1 MEKKT
6 ILLLGGFGFLGT
18 NMLSYIAT
26 HNLPYEVII
35 FDKFD
40 HHPHNIHFDFVKKVY
55 AGDFADEK
63 LLENIFKGE
72 HIDYVVHSISTT
84 VASNAQNPKYD
95 ILSNIIPTLTILDL
109 MVKYNVLDILF
120 ISSGGA
126 IYGDSILAHMEN
138 DDQFPKSSYG
148 VHKLTIEKYL
158 FLYAS
163 LYGIHPLVLRLSNP
177 YGFYHYSNTQGVIN
191 VAMRKAVAGEVMQVY
206 GTGEASKDY
215 IWIDDFCD
223 IAFQLIIQGVHTEI
237 LNVGSGEILSVNQI
251 LKEIKSLVPTFTW
264 GYNPPLQLDVQHVSL
279 NTDKLHTYIG
289 TYSFTP
295 FSEGLQRLCEW
306 QLRQRHV

>member
-26 HNLPYEVII
+26 HQLPYDVIV

-40 HHPHNIHFDFVKKVY
+40 HHPRNIHFDFVKKVY

-63 LLENIFKGE
+63 LLETIFKRE
-72 HIDYVVHSISTT
+72 QIDYVIHSISTT

-95 ILSNIIPTLTILDL
+95 ILSNIIPTITILDM
-109 MVKYNVLDILF
+109 MVKYNVKDILF

-126 IYGDSILAHMEN
+126 IYGDSIQAHMEN
-138 DDQFPKSSYG
+138 DDQFPKSPYG

-163 LYGIHPLVLRLSNP
+163 LYGIQPLVLRLSNP
-177 YGFYHYSNTQGVIN
+177 YGYYHYSNTQGVIN
-191 VAMRKAVAGEVMQVY
+191 VAMRKAVANEVMQVY

-215 IWIDDFCD
+215 IWIEDFCE
-223 IAFQLIIQGVHTEI
+223 IAYKLIKRGVHTEI
-237 LNVGSGEILSVNQI
+237 LNVGAGEILSVNQI
-251 LKEIKSLVPTFTW
+251 LKAIKSIIPTFTW
-264 GYNPPLQLDVQHVSL
+264 EYNPPLQLDIQHVSL
-279 NTDKLHTYIG
+279 NTDKLRTYIG
-289 TYSFTP
+289 AYAFTP
-295 FSEGLQRLCEW
+295 FSEGLQRLYEW
-306 QLRQRHV
+306 QLTQR